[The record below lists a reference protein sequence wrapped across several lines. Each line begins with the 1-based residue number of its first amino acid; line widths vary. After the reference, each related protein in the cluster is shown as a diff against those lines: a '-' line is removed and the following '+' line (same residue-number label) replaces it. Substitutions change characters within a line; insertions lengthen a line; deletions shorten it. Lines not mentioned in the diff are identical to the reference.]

1 MLKALFGKNP
11 GDSEDTPHPTRGR
24 GKIDLGRIR
33 TLAEFFPIG
42 KKLRYY
48 PEFHQDIVLD
58 TLVVAYCANGYFIY
72 SMESIETDRDGL
84 PAFFR
89 ANEGKVRLPAEALKT
104 FQLLVPDTSHQEKK
118 LDYLRRAQISRNGQ
132 FGVGNS
138 ISLISNAGV
147 KGVSMV
153 DTEVARQIV
162 LRDGP
167 YAHMNM
173 ILLTPDF
180 ASLSVADQRKKP
192 RARTSVPVTLALP
205 AEDYAGPGT
214 IVDISDAQ
222 MRILLDERG
231 TAPAFQE
238 GDAMIIDLRLGESER
253 RYSIKGSVVRYTA
266 GACVIGLDGQILE
279 GRLVPFTPL
288 DLLELKAGLLN
299 YTR

>member
-1 MLKALFGKNP
+1 VRDLGQ
-11 GDSEDTPHPTRGR
+11 
-24 GKIDLGRIR
+24 IDLARIKV
-33 TLAEFFPIG
+33 LVEFFPIG

-58 TLVVAYCANGYFIY
+58 TLAVAYCVNDHFIY

-84 PAFFR
+84 PVFFR
-89 ANEGKVRLPAEALKT
+89 ANEGKVRLPAAALET
-104 FQLLVPDTSHQEKK
+104 FRLLVPDTSHQEMK

-132 FGVGNS
+132 FSVGNT

-147 KGVSMV
+147 KGVSTV
-153 DTEVARQIV
+153 DTEVARQII

-167 YAHMNM
+167 YAHMNLV
-173 ILLTPDF
+173 LLTPDF
-180 ASLSVADQRKKP
+180 ASLSVADQRRKP
-192 RARTSVPVTLALP
+192 RARTSVPVALVLP
-205 AEDYAGPGT
+205 AEDYSGQGT
-214 IVDISDAQ
+214 IVDVSDAR

-231 TAPAFQE
+231 VAPAFHE
-238 GDAMIIDLRLGESER
+238 GDAMILDIRLGEIER
-253 RYSIKGSVVRYTA
+253 CYSVKGSVVRCSSET
-266 GACVIGLDGQILE
+266 CVIGLDGYIQE